1 MAESG
6 RNKDYQ
12 LSVTLSGHELE
23 ALSDH
28 LNGLTETL
36 GRVDE
41 VVSTRMGATHLARVG
56 RSASEPPSFLNTAI
70 SKLQSAIFHRGAGES
85 GREPMPGGEYRRALW
100 IIRLALLFALAVNIG
115 AVTGVLL
122 LLPVIIGDQRALLME
137 GVMTLTLVIGVY
149 LSRRPVRMLFRDF
162 VLGGLM
168 DASRR
173 VSGLT
178 EVWAR
183 YARVSG
189 FTMYLDERPTYE
201 EELKDLIVPIKKLQ
215 DGAVKALRYAP
226 PTARM
231 HRTLS
236 SEEPGWGK
244 VECGE
249 IIGPMWQTSRADYVT
264 CQACIVAALDREGQ
278 TPDAS
283 GGEDQSDSQSES
295 AS

>member
-12 LSVTLSGHELE
+12 LSVTLSGHEME
-23 ALSDH
+23 ALADH
-28 LNGLTETL
+28 LNGISSTL

-41 VVSTRMGATHLARVG
+41 LVATRRQATISAVVG
-56 RSASEPPSFLNTAI
+56 RPVWEPPSFLGTAI
-70 SKLQSAIFHRGAGES
+70 SKLQSAVISRGAWQDGK
-85 GREPMPGGEYRRALW
+85 EPMPGGELRRALW
-100 IIRLALLFALAVNIG
+100 IIRVALIFALAVNAG
-115 AVTGVLL
+115 VVTGVLL
-122 LLPVIIGDQRALLME
+122 LARAIIGDQYSILME
-137 GVMTLTLVIGVY
+137 GVMTLTLVVGVY
-149 LSRRPVRMLFRDF
+149 LSRRPARMLFRDF

-201 EELKDLIVPIKKLQ
+201 DEFKDLIVPIKKLQ
-215 DGAVKALRYAP
+215 DDAVKALRYAS

-231 HRTLS
+231 HQTLD
-236 SEEPGWGK
+236 SEERGWGK

-249 IIGPMWQTSRADYVT
+249 IIGPMWQTTRADYVT
-264 CQACIVAALDREGQ
+264 CQACIMAALDREEQAPG
-278 TPDAS
+278 AS
-283 GGEDQSDSQSES
+283 SGEAQSDSQSEL